1 MNSLVK
7 IASISLMFILFQG
20 CEYFNTSTIS
30 PKQVKEQSLWSEN
43 DQAPSFSECDGL
55 EGDAN
60 AECFNNMITE
70 RLTSI
75 LAEYN
80 FTSDTILNEEVILTL
95 ELDTEG
101 YFSLGEFEDDADV
114 LFQIESLSDILDEAV
129 SALPQALPAVKTNVG
144 VKVKTQLTLPVRII
158 ASPQE

>member
-43 DQAPSFSECDGL
+43 DQAPSFSECNGL
-55 EGDAN
+55 EGDSN
-60 AECFNNMITE
+60 AECFKNMITE

>member
-60 AECFNNMITE
+60 AECFKNMITE

>member
-20 CEYFNTSTIS
+20 CEYFNTTTIS

-43 DQAPSFSECDGL
+43 DQPPSFSECDGL

-60 AECFNNMITE
+60 AECFKNMITE

-80 FTSDTILNEEVILTL
+80 FTSNTILNEEVILTL

-101 YFSLGEFEDDADV
+101 YFSLGELEDDADV
-114 LFQIESLSDILDEAV
+114 LFHIESLSDILDEAV

-144 VKVKTQLTLPVRII
+144 MKVKTQLTLPVRII

>member
-7 IASISLMFILFQG
+7 ITSISLMFILFQG

-60 AECFNNMITE
+60 AECFKNMITE

>member
-7 IASISLMFILFQG
+7 IASVSLMFILFQG
-20 CEYFNTSTIS
+20 CEYFNTTTIS

-60 AECFNNMITE
+60 AECFKNMISE
-70 RLTSI
+70 RIMSNLD
-75 LAEYN
+75 AYN
-80 FTSDTILNEEVILTL
+80 FTSASTLDEEVILTL

-101 YFSLGEFEDDADV
+101 YFSLGEVEDDAGV
-114 LFQIESLSDILDEAV
+114 LSQIESLSDILEEAV
-129 SALPQALPAVKTNVG
+129 STLPQALPAVKTNVG
-144 VKVKTQLTLPVRII
+144 VKVKTQLTLPIRII

>member
-60 AECFNNMITE
+60 AECFKNMITE

-101 YFSLGEFEDDADV
+101 YFSLGELEDDADV
-114 LFQIESLSDILDEAV
+114 LFQIESLSDILEEAV

>member
-7 IASISLMFILFQG
+7 ISSILLMFILLQG
-20 CEYFNTSTIS
+20 CEYFNTTTIS

-43 DQAPSFSECDGL
+43 DQPPSFSECDGL

-60 AECFNNMITE
+60 AECFKNMITE

-80 FTSDTILNEEVILTL
+80 FTSNTILNEEVILTL

-101 YFSLGEFEDDADV
+101 YFSLGELEDDADV
-114 LFQIESLSDILDEAV
+114 LFQIESLSDILEEAV

>member
-1 MNSLVK
+1 M
-7 IASISLMFILFQG
+7 
-20 CEYFNTSTIS
+20 
-30 PKQVKEQSLWSEN
+30 
-43 DQAPSFSECDGL
+43 
-55 EGDAN
+55 
-60 AECFNNMITE
+60 
-70 RLTSI
+70 
-75 LAEYN
+75 
-80 FTSDTILNEEVILTL
+80 
-95 ELDTEG
+95 

>member
-60 AECFNNMITE
+60 AECFKNMITE

-95 ELDTEG
+95 EQLLK
-101 YFSLGEFEDDADV
+101 SLV
-114 LFQIESLSDILDEAV
+114 LNLYYQKKIQPLLKNLLVQHNNSYRYHKKPRFLYQFQKIQFRIL
-129 SALPQALPAVKTNVG
+129 LF
-144 VKVKTQLTLPVRII
+144 
-158 ASPQE
+158 

>member
-60 AECFNNMITE
+60 AECFKNMITE

-95 ELDTEG
+95 ELDT
-101 YFSLGEFEDDADV
+101 
-114 LFQIESLSDILDEAV
+114 
-129 SALPQALPAVKTNVG
+129 
-144 VKVKTQLTLPVRII
+144 
-158 ASPQE
+158 

>member
-60 AECFNNMITE
+60 AECFKNMITE

-75 LAEYN
+75 LADYN

>member
-1 MNSLVK
+1 
-7 IASISLMFILFQG
+7 
-20 CEYFNTSTIS
+20 
-30 PKQVKEQSLWSEN
+30 
-43 DQAPSFSECDGL
+43 
-55 EGDAN
+55 
-60 AECFNNMITE
+60 MITE

>member
-20 CEYFNTSTIS
+20 CEYFNTTSIS
-30 PKQVKEQSLWSEN
+30 PKQVKEQSLWNEN
-43 DQAPSFSECDGL
+43 DQAPSFSECDDL

-60 AECFNNMITE
+60 AECFKNMINE
-70 RLTSI
+70 RLTSS

-80 FTSDTILNEEVILTL
+80 FTSVSILDEEVILTL

-101 YFSLGEFEDDADV
+101 YFSLGEVEDDAGV
-114 LFQIESLSDILDEAV
+114 LSQIESLSDILDEAV
-129 SALPQALPAVKTNVG
+129 SNLPQALPAVKTNVG

>member
-20 CEYFNTSTIS
+20 CEYFNTTTIS

-60 AECFNNMITE
+60 AECFKNMITE

>member
-60 AECFNNMITE
+60 AECFKNMITE

-101 YFSLGEFEDDADV
+101 YFSLGELEDDTDV

>member
-20 CEYFNTSTIS
+20 CEYFNTTTIS

-60 AECFNNMITE
+60 AECFKSMISE

-80 FTSDTILNEEVILTL
+80 FTSNTILNEEVFLTL

-101 YFSLGEFEDDADV
+101 YFSLGEVKDDADV

>member
-20 CEYFNTSTIS
+20 CEYFNTTTIS

-43 DQAPSFSECDGL
+43 DQAPSFFVCVGL

-60 AECFNNMITE
+60 AECFKNMITE

-101 YFSLGEFEDDADV
+101 YFSLGELEDDADV

-144 VKVKTQLTLPVRII
+144 MKVKTQLTLPVRII
-158 ASPQE
+158 ASPKE